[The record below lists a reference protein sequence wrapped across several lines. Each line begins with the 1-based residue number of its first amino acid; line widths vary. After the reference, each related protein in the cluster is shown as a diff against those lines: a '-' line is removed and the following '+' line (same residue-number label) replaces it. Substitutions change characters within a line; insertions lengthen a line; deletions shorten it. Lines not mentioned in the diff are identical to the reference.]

1 MRWKR
6 PLITLGLLVAL
17 VGGYILAADAAELY
31 LWQAFESG
39 SYIYDILFETLAWAL
54 PAAIAGGLLF
64 GAIHATYAESKPTVR
79 EGLVRRHEAFGAF
92 FEHWAAT
99 IGMLLLIGSGIWL
112 GFLFV
117 PRFAGS
123 SESVGLAI
131 NVHWAGAT
139 ILLFAASYHVGGLIM
154 GDHRE
159 IIPKSGDIS
168 KAVRNVASYLRL
180 GNAPKAEKYLPI
192 QRVSYLIW
200 AGLIGIVAITGL
212 VKAADYPWEVGGGL
226 MSAMTLLHDV
236 FALFT
241 ILFLAG
247 HIGAVLMPSHLQ
259 QLRSQIT
266 GWIPMEY
273 VRSHHSQWL
282 PVESSSR
289 THKRGE
295 D

>member
-6 PLITLGLLVAL
+6 PLITLGLLVTF
-17 VGGYILAADAAELY
+17 VGGYLFAEKAAELY

-39 SYIYDILFETLAWAL
+39 SYIYDVLFETLTWVL
-54 PAAIAGGLLF
+54 PATIAGGLFF
-64 GAIHATYAESKPTVR
+64 GAIHAAYSDPEPTIR

-99 IGMLLLIGSGIWL
+99 VGMLFLIGSGVLL

-117 PRFAGS
+117 PRFVS
-123 SESVGLAI
+123 TTETVGLTI
-131 NVHWAGAT
+131 NVHWAGAA
-139 ILLFAASYHVGGLIM
+139 ILLFAASYHLGGLIM

-159 IIPKSGDIS
+159 ILPKSGDL
-168 KAVRNVASYLRL
+168 KNAVRNVASYLRL
-180 GNAPKAEKYLPI
+180 GNEPEAEKYLPI

-200 AGLIGIVAITGL
+200 AGLIAVVAITGL

-226 MSAMTLLHDV
+226 MSAMTYLHDI

-241 ILFLAG
+241 ILFLVA
-247 HIGAVLMPSHLQ
+247 HVGAVLMPSHLQ

-266 GWIPMEY
+266 GWIPIEY
-273 VRSHHSQWL
+273 VRSHHSRWL
-282 PVESSSR
+282 PEQTGSNKSKS
-289 THKRGE
+289 GG